1 MTIRAIETKYEKLFE
16 YMYKDHNVMLLT
28 SDMDEIVGIVKEIIG
43 NEEDSGEPY
52 FGWCDVEGCEN
63 EGCSGGFAWRETGY
77 WTVCSKHADEYR
89 KGKSQPKMKQNA
101 IDKENSRDKVTGWL
115 PSPNS

>member
-43 NEEDSGEPY
+43 NE
-52 FGWCDVEGCEN
+52 
-63 EGCSGGFAWRETGY
+63 
-77 WTVCSKHADEYR
+77 
-89 KGKSQPKMKQNA
+89 
-101 IDKENSRDKVTGWL
+101 
-115 PSPNS
+115 